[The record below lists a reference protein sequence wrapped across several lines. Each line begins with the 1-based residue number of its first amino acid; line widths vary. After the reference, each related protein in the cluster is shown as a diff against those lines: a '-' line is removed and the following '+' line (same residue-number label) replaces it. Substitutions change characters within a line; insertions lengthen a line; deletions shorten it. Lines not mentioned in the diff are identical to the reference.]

1 MADKIHAVL
10 VDDEDNSL
18 EALEILL
25 NKYCPD
31 VLVDGRAQ
39 SVEEAVQVINEVQ
52 PELVFLDIA
61 LPDGQGF
68 EVLEETTH
76 GPFEVIFTTAY
87 DQYALKA
94 FEFSALDYLL
104 KPINAEKL
112 KQAVDRYQEIKGE
125 PDGVGERISVLKE
138 SLNNLSERI
147 ILSSM
152 DGFEVYKIA
161 DIIRCEANGSY
172 TTFFIKDGKKVVT
185 SKTLNN
191 FEKLLEDMPFARVH
205 SKHLVNLNYIKKYIS
220 GRGGYIV
227 FEDGSQVDVSERKK
241 KDFIRLM
248 KDHARST

>member
-1 MADKIHAVL
+1 MAEKIHAVL

-31 VLVDGRAQ
+31 VEVEGRAQ

-68 EVLEETTH
+68 EVLESVTH
-76 GPFEVIFTTAY
+76 GPFEVVFTTAY

-112 KQAVDRYQEIKGE
+112 RQSVERFQEIKGGQGIG
-125 PDGVGERISVLKE
+125 DRISVLKE

-152 DGFEVYKIA
+152 DGFEVYKIT

>member
-1 MADKIHAVL
+1 MATLIKAVL
-10 VDDEDNSL
+10 VDDESNSL

-25 NKYCPD
+25 SKYCPD
-31 VLVDGRAQ
+31 VQVDGRAQ
-39 SVEEAVQVINEVQ
+39 SVEEAIEVINEVK

-68 EVLEETTH
+68 EILDSVTYS
-76 GPFEVIFTTAY
+76 GFEVIFTTAY

-94 FEFSALDYLL
+94 FEFSAIDYLL

-112 KQAVDRYQEIKGE
+112 KLSVERFQEIRGQEEIGKR
-125 PDGVGERISVLKE
+125 VGVLKE
-138 SLNNLSERI
+138 RLSNHNERI

-152 DGFEVYKIA
+152 DGFEVYKIV

-172 TTFFIKDGKKVVT
+172 TTFFITEDRKVVT

-191 FEKLLEDMPFARVH
+191 FEKLLEDMPFVRVH
-205 SKHLVNLNYIKKYIS
+205 SKHLVNLNFIKKYVS

-227 FEDGSQVDVSERKK
+227 FEDGTQVDVSERKK
-241 KDFIRLM
+241 KDFIRVM
-248 KDHARST
+248 KEHARST